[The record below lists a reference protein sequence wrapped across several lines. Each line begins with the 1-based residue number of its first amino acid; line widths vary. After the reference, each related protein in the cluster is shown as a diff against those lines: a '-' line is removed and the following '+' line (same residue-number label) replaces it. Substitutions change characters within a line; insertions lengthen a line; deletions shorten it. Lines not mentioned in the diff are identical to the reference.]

1 MLDSKN
7 QKSVGL
13 RLRRIEGQI
22 RGLQR
27 MVADNRLCV
36 DLLTQIAAAQA
47 ALKSVG
53 DEIIRYHV
61 RRCVPESF
69 SKRLRAVERE
79 RLTELGTIFGQYL
92 KGPRG

>member
-1 MLDSKN
+1 MLDAKK
-7 QKSVGL
+7 QKLIGL

-22 RGLQR
+22 RGLER
-27 MVADNRLCV
+27 MVGEDRLCV

-47 ALKSVG
+47 ALKGVG
-53 DEIIRYHV
+53 DEILRYHV

-92 KGPRG
+92 KGPSR